1 MAKYTSDLLE
11 MADQFKRLGYKV
23 YSKLFRCCREEK
35 HLVTYAYAVRD
46 DGTFIYFQTDRI
58 DGFTMSTV
66 CIPSR
71 NTGSGHRIDKRIL
84 GMDIW
89 DSEGNLSAEAVSK
102 AMAIAATAQFGMP
115 YRNFDAYR
123 KQEEDRWKVVFE
135 EI

>member
-1 MAKYTSDLLE
+1 MAKYDTELME

-35 HLVTYAYAVRD
+35 HIVIYAYAVRD
-46 DGTFIYFQTDRI
+46 DGAFIYFQVDRI
-58 DGFTMSTV
+58 EGFTMSSV

-71 NTGSGHRIDKRIL
+71 ETGSGHRLGKREL

-89 DSEGNLSAEAVSK
+89 DSEGNLSAEAVDK
-102 AMAIAATAQFGMP
+102 AMNIAMSRKFGRV
-115 YRNFDAYR
+115 YSSFEAYR
-123 KQEEDRWKVVFE
+123 KHEEDIWKVVFE